1 MILFIL
7 SFNLF
12 LSHEVEE
19 MFLPGVNAEFN
30 YGPTFQFGGGL
41 EFTEGKLIL
50 GFDYR
55 QSNFYE
61 QVFVTFAGEVDTTEI
76 KLTGRRVLISVGYL
90 QMKNIAVGL
99 SGGMTF
105 NELDLVGYEE
115 EISPDKKYPL
125 ISPYISWYYHVK
137 NTNIRLELFVSF
149 TYIFGYD
156 SFVGN
161 DRYFSIGQSFDVKL
175 F

>member
-12 LSHEVEE
+12 LTHQVEE

-61 QVFVTFAGEVDTTEI
+61 QVIATDLGESDTTEI

-99 SGGMTF
+99 SGGITF
-105 NELDLVGYEE
+105 NKSHLDYDN
-115 EISPDKKYPL
+115 IYPDKSYPL
-125 ISPYISWYYHVK
+125 IAPFISFSYPVK
-137 NTNIRLELFVSF
+137 ATNIRLRFFLSY
-149 TYIFGYD
+149 TYIHGY
-156 SFVGN
+156 SSMIGN
-161 DRYFSIGQSFDVKL
+161 DKYFSIGQSFDVKL
-175 F
+175 V

>member
-12 LSHEVEE
+12 LTHQVEE

-41 EFTEGKLIL
+41 EFTGGKLIL

-61 QVFVTFAGEVDTTEI
+61 GVLLTDLGESDTGEV
-76 KLTGRRVLISVGYL
+76 KLTGRRVLLNTGYSV
-90 QMKNIAVGL
+90 MKSITIGL
-99 SGGMTF
+99 SGGITF
-105 NELDLVGYEE
+105 NESHLDYEN
-115 EISPDKKYPL
+115 IYPDKSYPL
-125 ISPYISWYYHVK
+125 IAPFISFSYPVK
-137 NTNIRLELFVSF
+137 ATNIRLRFFLSY
-149 TYIFGYD
+149 TYIHGY
-156 SFVGN
+156 SSMIGN
-161 DRYFSIGQSFDVKL
+161 DKYFSIGQSFDVKL